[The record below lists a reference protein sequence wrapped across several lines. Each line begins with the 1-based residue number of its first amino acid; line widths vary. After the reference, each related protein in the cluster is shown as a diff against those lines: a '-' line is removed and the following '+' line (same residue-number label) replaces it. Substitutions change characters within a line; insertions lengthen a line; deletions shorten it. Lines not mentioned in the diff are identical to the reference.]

1 MKKTAVVLFNLG
13 GPDRLE
19 SVQPF
24 LFNLFNDPAIISAPS
39 ILRWI
44 IARLISKK
52 RAPIARRIYKQLGGG
67 SPLVRLTQQQAD
79 ALVDALNTQGQ
90 GADCDYRVFM
100 AMRYWHPMS
109 LEAAEAVRE
118 YAPDDIILLPLYPQY
133 SMTTTGSSIAE
144 WEKAAAMAGITAPSR
159 AICCYPTNE
168 GWIDAQAAL
177 IDEGLREAPGG
188 VEPRILFSAHG
199 LPKKIIA
206 KGDPY
211 QWQVEKTV
219 EGVEAALRAMD
230 TPAFSSMTCYQSR
243 VGPLEWI
250 GPSTEEAL
258 KQAGE
263 DGVPVVVVPI
273 AFVSEHSETLVELDI
288 EYRELATKWG
298 VPHYH
303 RVPAVGTHA
312 RFIDGLA
319 ALVRRALDNSQQKP
333 QGDHVIICD
342 NGVMVCP
349 ADRTQCPHKAAL
361 RNPRHA

>member
-1 MKKTAVVLFNLG
+1 
-13 GPDRLE
+13 LE

-24 LFNLFNDPAIISAPS
+24 LFNLFNDPAIISSPS
-39 ILRWI
+39 VLRWI

-52 RAPIARRIYKQLGGG
+52 RAPIAQEIYKQIGGG
-67 SPLVRLTQQQAD
+67 SPLVGLTQLQAD
-79 ALVDALNTQGQ
+79 ALVDVLNTQGS
-90 GADCDYRVFM
+90 DCDFQAFI

-109 LEAAEAVRE
+109 LEAAEAVRK
-118 YAPDDIILLPLYPQY
+118 YAPDTIILLPLYPQY
-133 SMTTTGSSIAE
+133 SMTTTGSSITE
-144 WEKAAAMAGITAPSR
+144 WRKAATMAGLTAPTR

-168 GWIDAQAAL
+168 GWIAAQAAL
-177 IDEGLREAPGG
+177 IAEGLRGTPGDI
-188 VEPRILFSAHG
+188 EPRILFSAHG

-219 EGVEAALRAMD
+219 EGVKAALLALD
-230 TPAFSSMTCYQSR
+230 TPSFSSLTCYQSR

-263 DGVPVVVVPI
+263 DNVPVVVVPI
-273 AFVSEHSETLVELDI
+273 AFVSEHSETLVELDM
-288 EYRELATKWG
+288 EYRDLATKWG

-303 RVPAVGTHA
+303 RVPAVATHA

-319 ALVRRALDNSQQKP
+319 DLVRKALDNSQQKP
-333 QGDHVIICD
+333 QGDLVITRD
-342 NGVMVCP
+342 NGVTLCP
-349 ADRTQCPHKAAL
+349 ADRTQCPHKAVL

>member
-13 GPDRLE
+13 GPDCLE

-52 RAPIARRIYKQLGGG
+52 RTPIAQEIYKQIGGG
-67 SPLVRLTQQQAD
+67 SPLVELTQQQAD
-79 ALVDALNTQGQ
+79 ALVDVLNSQGPDHDFQ
-90 GADCDYRVFM
+90 AFI

-118 YAPDDIILLPLYPQY
+118 YAPDTIILLPLYPQY
-133 SMTTTGSSIAE
+133 SMTTTGSSITE
-144 WEKAAAMAGITAPSR
+144 WGKAAAVAGVTAPTR

-177 IDEGLREAPGG
+177 IAESLRKTATGS
-188 VEPRILFSAHG
+188 EPRILFSAHG

-219 EGVEAALRAMD
+219 ESVKAALEDMD
-230 TPAFSSMTCYQSR
+230 LTSFSTMTCYQSR

-263 DGVPVVVVPI
+263 DNVPVVVVPI

-298 VPHYH
+298 VPDYH

-312 RFIDGLA
+312 RFIGGLA
-319 ALVRRALDNSQQKP
+319 DLVRKTLDNSQQNP
-333 QGDHVIICD
+333 QDDFVITCD
-342 NGVMVCP
+342 NGEMLCP
-349 ADRTQCPHKAAL
+349 ADRTQCLHKAAL
-361 RNPRHA
+361 RSPRHA